1 MKYKNKFKK
10 MIAAKDKLVFRPLNQ
25 NQCNIYFANDDVM
38 GIEQEVYYE
47 FDDFGNRYDIY
58 IIIRGNKKQIA
69 SFNNGK
75 YAYLYMGLMIN
86 DSLKSEMN
94 PIPEEIEELD
104 DEDESNYEELELL
117 ISKYID
123 PSLFSV
129 FELKNNSICL
139 TKENGRYTI
148 SFVDWRGNKNIM
160 SRNRECFGIGL
171 QVVCNYAW
179 TYQYVLEQ
187 VKGWHVNPDDDEYLF
202 IIKKLLGL

>member
-1 MKYKNKFKK
+1 

-129 FELKNNSICL
+129 LN
-139 TKENGRYTI
+139 
-148 SFVDWRGNKNIM
+148 
-160 SRNRECFGIGL
+160 
-171 QVVCNYAW
+171 
-179 TYQYVLEQ
+179 
-187 VKGWHVNPDDDEYLF
+187 
-202 IIKKLLGL
+202 